1 MATKAEELNL
11 AQFKET
17 YAQVTPGIP
26 GAKFEGGLFGNA
38 RKAAEASATL
48 LDQLTP
54 GKSGVRFEGPL
65 YGMLRRTE
73 YNSAQAMTNAAATNA
88 TIQGLVGA
96 IKAMSTGESFD
107 EAKLLDSIGKATR
120 EAFDAAL
127 KAAAPAE
134 VTLQVEAPEA
144 AK

>member
-1 MATKAEELNL
+1 MATKEEELNL
-11 AQFKET
+11 AQFKEV
-17 YAQVTPGIP
+17 YAQTTPGIP

-38 RKAAEASATL
+38 RKASEASATL

-73 YNSAQAMTNAAATNA
+73 YNTAATNA

-96 IKAMSTGESFD
+96 IKAMSGGQAFD
-107 EAKLLDSIGKATR
+107 EAKLLDGISKTTR

-134 VTLQVEAPEA
+134 VTLKVEGDQA
-144 AK
+144 